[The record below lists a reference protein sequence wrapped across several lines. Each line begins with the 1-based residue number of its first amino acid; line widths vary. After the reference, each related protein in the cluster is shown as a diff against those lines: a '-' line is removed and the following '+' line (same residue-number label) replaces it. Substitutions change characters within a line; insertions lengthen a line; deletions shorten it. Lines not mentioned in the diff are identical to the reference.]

1 MLKKF
6 VMIPLSSSRYFIIS
20 LIFLF
25 QIASCYTQISNEVF
39 IDNGILKW
47 SDTKAEVSLFGAN
60 YCLPS
65 ACDFRAASYFSTDLK
80 GEIEKDMSHFVRMGW
95 DGLRLGFWGDYE
107 NTDISGNLINN
118 EHLDLLDYLVYQADK
133 KNIKMLLSPII
144 TYSSQWPDA
153 MDKPA
158 IGFSTHFKKSE
169 LGTNPLAIEAQRNYL
184 TQLLNHI
191 NPYTNRAI
199 KDEPNIIFIEMI
211 NEPWHHPDDLMGS
224 INYINSLV
232 DAVRKTG
239 CQKILFHNVSQD
251 FNISKALSESKIDGV
266 TFAWYPSGL
275 VSNHTLKGNYL
286 PTVDKYDL
294 MKMSELKGLPRIVYE
309 FDQPDL
315 LSPTMYPAMI
325 RTFRSVGAQF
335 ASIFSYDML
344 VSAKANLGWQ
354 THFINFVY
362 TPQKAVSAII
372 AAEAMRKLP
381 LYKDYGSYPY
391 NTTFGDF
398 RVSHDQWLSEYV
410 TDTTFMYAGDTPS
423 TPPSPIK
430 LNKIVGFGSSPV
442 VQYSGQGSYFIDKI
456 KNGIWRL
463 EIYPDAV
470 LTKDPFEKM
479 SPDKIVSRLIF
490 RNHSMQINLPDLG
503 QEFSIVGVN
512 EGNNLKASTFD
523 GKIMVMPGVYTLTK
537 QGLEIND
544 VPSEEVS
551 GIPYKQYIVPA
562 QEDLPLEISHTPSKV
577 VYSSKS
583 IVINARIVDEEKID
597 SVKVFIKPKG
607 SWFRSFV
614 MESTNTYDFKTE
626 IPQDFIHSGFYEYV
640 ISVYQGNNVT
650 SFPSGLDKTPT
661 DWDYYSNNT
670 WNLKIID
677 SNQSLCVFSPKDD
690 LSKLSFTRIGDNIRS
705 GIFTLSPTDKDDNG
719 VIKLKIPF
727 DLDKNLEDYS
737 FSLFVGDQLKTLNNT
752 DDIKGI
758 SINGKGIGNAYITLI
773 ESDGTPW
780 TTKIPFNSEWGAKTV
795 LLSDFKIGKGIM
807 LPQGFPGNW
816 NYWLLPSDQRSSKN
830 DSLNIENVEKLQ
842 ISMRPGKN
850 QNGETQIGSISIVY

>member
-1 MLKKF
+1 MSSKTISKYIFISYCLFFRTFCYSQNDEKVF
-6 VMIPLSSSRYFIIS
+6 V
-20 LIFLF
+20 
-25 QIASCYTQISNEVF
+25 E
-39 IDNGILKW
+39 NGIIKW
-47 SDTKAEVSLFGAN
+47 SDTKKEVSLFGAN

-65 ACDFRAASYFSTDLK
+65 ACDYRAASYFTKDLK
-80 GEIEKDMSHFVRMGW
+80 GEIEKDLSHFVRMGW
-95 DGLRLGFWGDYE
+95 DGLRLGFWGDFE
-107 NTDISGNLINN
+107 NTDKSGNLINN
-118 EHLDLLDYLVYQADK
+118 EHLDLLDYLIYQADK
-133 KNIKMLLSPII
+133 KNIKMLLSPIV

-169 LGTNPLAIEAQRNYL
+169 LGTNPLAIEAQTNYL
-184 TQLLNHI
+184 TQLLNHV

-199 KDEPNIIFIEMI
+199 KDEPNILFIEMI
-211 NEPWHHPDDLMGS
+211 NEPWHHPDDLNGS

-251 FNISKALSESKIDGV
+251 FNISKALSQSKIDGV

-294 MKMSELKGLPRIVYE
+294 MMKSDLNGLPRIVYE

-354 THFINFVY
+354 THFINFIY

-372 AAEAMRKLP
+372 AAEAMHKLP
-381 LYKDYGSYPY
+381 LYKNYGDYPY

-398 RVSHDQWLSEYV
+398 RISQEEYLSEYIS
-410 TDTTFMYAGDTPS
+410 DSTFLYSGDTHS
-423 TPPSPIK
+423 TPPAPNK
-430 LNKIVGFGSSPV
+430 LKKIVGFGSSPV
-442 VQYSGQGSYFIDKI
+442 IQYSGQGSYFIDKI
-456 KNGIWRL
+456 KNGVWRL
-463 EIYPDAV
+463 EVYPDAI

-512 EGNNLKASTFD
+512 EGNGLKASTYN
-523 GKIMVMPGVYTLTK
+523 GNIMVMPGVYTLTK
-537 QGLEIND
+537 QGLEIIE
-544 VPSEEVS
+544 VPKEEV
-551 GIPYKQYIVPA
+551 GGVPYKQYVVPA
-562 QEDLPLEISHTPSKV
+562 QENVPLEISPHTPSKT
-577 VYSSKS
+577 VYSSKPLTL
-583 IVINARIVDEEKID
+583 NARIVDEEKID
-597 SVKVFIKPKG
+597 SVKLFIKPKG
-607 SWFRSFV
+607 SWFRSFEMV
-614 MESTNTYDFKTE
+614 SKNTYDYQTE

-661 DWDYYSNNT
+661 DWDYYSSDA
-670 WNLKIID
+670 WNLEIID
-677 SNQSLCVFSPKDD
+677 NKQPLCIFSPKDD

-705 GIFTLSPTDKDDNG
+705 GIFTLLSSDKDNEG
-719 VIKLKIPF
+719 IIKLKIPF
-727 DLDKNLEDYS
+727 NLDKNLEDYS
-737 FSLFVGDQLKTLNNT
+737 FSLFVGDYIKTLNNIEE
-752 DDIKGI
+752 IKGL
-758 SINGKGIGNAYITLI
+758 SINGKGKGNAYITLI

-780 TTKIPFNSEWGAKTV
+780 MAKIPFNTEWGAKTV

-816 NYWLLPSDQRSSKN
+816 NYWLLPSEQRGSKN
-830 DSLNIENVEKLQ
+830 DSLNIGKVEKLQ
-842 ISMRPGKN
+842 ISMRPSKE
-850 QNGETQIGSISIVY
+850 QNGEVQIGSISIVY